1 MCCGKKRARRK
12 VRGPRSG
19 MKKAK
24 PDNMISTKEPQQ
36 KDGQHS
42 QNQQ

>member
-19 MKKAK
+19 LKKVK
-24 PDNMISTKEPQQ
+24 PDRMISKKEPPQ
-36 KDGQHS
+36 KDGQYT